1 MGVAAYADV
10 VREGQE
16 AVELILKGALR
27 SVGVDP
33 PKRHD
38 VHALLDQ
45 FLDRLPREW
54 AAALEHLRPTLDE
67 LSEDRSLA
75 FYGDEERGVPASE
88 LFSEEDAR
96 RALQAVDRLLEMFE
110 RLLVEREGGAGPP

>member
-1 MGVAAYADV
+1 MGAAAYADV
-10 VREGQE
+10 VRQGQE

-27 SVGVDP
+27 
-33 PKRHD
+33 
-38 VHALLDQ
+38 
-45 FLDRLPREW
+45 
-54 AAALEHLRPTLDE
+54 AAALDHLRPTLDE

-110 RLLVEREGGAGPP
+110 RLLAEREGGAGPA